1 MWRMVG
7 ARCEVVMSQPT
18 VAGAAGRNELFWLLV
33 QG

>member
-1 MWRMVG
+1 MRSMVG

-18 VAGAAGRNELFWLLV
+18 VAGAAGRNAWLLV